1 MLAGAA
7 LAALATPAALVALTT
22 SAAAVSQEAIWRA
35 NPGSDDFNTGAN
47 WNTGSVPFGTAF
59 FGTSSITA
67 LSFSADT
74 TIGGWTFNPGALDYT
89 FNNSFM
95 LEFSGAGIAIN
106 GGSAS
111 ITNDGDLEFHNV
123 STANSASIRTTASWN
138 FTTSVRPALRIS
150 RMTTT

>member
-22 SAAAVSQEAIWRA
+22 AAAAVSQEAIWLA
-35 NPGSDDFNTGAN
+35 NPGSGDFNTGAN

-74 TIGGWTFNPGALDYT
+74 TIGGWTFNPGASDYT

-95 LEFSGAGIAIN
+95 LDFSGAGI
-106 GGSAS
+106 GDQWWQRDYRKLQS
-111 ITNDGDLEFHNV
+111 IGLPGRQHGRQREHYEQ
-123 STANSASIRTTASWN
+123 R
-138 FTTSVRPALRIS
+138 RPGIS
-150 RMTTT
+150 QRQHGRHCEYHE

>member
-22 SAAAVSQEAIWRA
+22 AAAAQDATWLGTNS
-35 NPGSDDFNTGAN
+35 DFNLDTN

-74 TIGGWTFNPGALDYT
+74 TIGGWTFNPGVADYT
-89 FNNSFM
+89 FTNSFM
-95 LEFSGAGIAIN
+95 RRRHWDRWWQRDYRKLQSIGLPGRQHGRQREHYEQRRPGISQRQH
-106 GGSAS
+106 GRRY
-111 ITNDGDLEFHNV
+111 EHHE
-123 STANSASIRTTASWN
+123 
-138 FTTSVRPALRIS
+138 
-150 RMTTT
+150 

>member
-22 SAAAVSQEAIWRA
+22 SAAAVSQEAIWVGT
-35 NPGSDDFNTGAN
+35 NSDFNLDTN

-59 FGTSSITA
+59 FGTSSI
-67 LSFSADT
+67 SFFADT

-111 ITNDGDLEFHNV
+111 ITNDGDLIFSNASTAGSASITNNGVLEFHNV
-123 STANSASIRTTASWN
+123 STAGAANITN
-138 FTTSVRPALRIS
+138 DGDLIFF
-150 RMTTT
+150 